1 MKLPVEE
8 SDFIFCDVKDIVRY
22 LRHRNP
28 AAAMRFV
35 EAFKSTV
42 ELICEMPNLGRTR
55 ADLGA
60 PETRSWRVSGFR
72 NYVLFYEVLPDRLRL
87 LRVLHGYRD
96 LQTELGK

>member
-8 SDFIFCDVKDIVRY
+8 SDFIFCDVQDIVRY
-22 LRHRNP
+22 LRRRTP
-28 AAAMRFV
+28 AAAVRFV

-60 PETRSWRVSGFR
+60 PETRS
-72 NYVLFYEVLPDRLRL
+72 
-87 LRVLHGYRD
+87 
-96 LQTELGK
+96 